1 MKKCEVLARI
11 GLTVEKGSIVILN
24 DRQYELVRKY
34 VKPVEEKPAT
44 KRRTVKES

>member
-24 DRQYELVRKY
+24 DRQYEMVRKY
-34 VKPVEEKPAT
+34 VKPVEEKQPT
-44 KRRTVKES
+44 KRKTVKES